1 MTAEASKNPLSIDY
15 TSRDYYSIRQQLI
28 ARVKERTNDQWQGTD
43 PNDFGLAL
51 VEAFAYMGD
60 TLNYYIDR
68 LANESYILT
77 ATQRSTL
84 LNIARMYGYTPAGYV
99 SAVTEIAMTNNN
111 GYKGLVGAAI
121 IENGTVGGVATTN
134 ISKLIV
140 PNDHPFS
147 AASPAPSGKFNVVK
161 VEGVANNAI
170 ASNVLGGKT
179 LRYTTSVYNG
189 TFPVISTG
197 YNNIGS
203 NVVWFKPQSTIS
215 GIAVSGTTMT
225 VTAAGSL
232 SPLQYQKV
240 TISGVKKSGDTGSA
254 ATSSLNGTWTVKTDA
269 ASGVFT
275 IDTSMNSSRI
285 TKVIGDGTNAVYSI
299 ANPNPDNVDNK
310 YPSVWNDFVVN
321 QKINV
326 TNLTPSGFNVTGGTV
341 TAVNNQM
348 GILTNATTVSGTPN
362 KVEYVSSVPVAVGQ
376 MISVSDVQS
385 LLNPSAT
392 QDVGFNLT
400 DVVVDSISTQ
410 QVSITSV
417 TPNSGSGLIT
427 FEVSGGFPDA
437 RYFKQYQYV
446 TITGVA
452 NTTTTGGSTSVY
464 NMSSVRI
471 ESVNTTGFTVV
482 GYWTDPYDAANSGS
496 AKATVY
502 SFLVKANVTDTQTS
516 QGSIYSH
523 TFTLANAT
531 ANQTSSITAI
541 NPTYPITGSSLSGAT
556 VTFTSA
562 NNLSAG
568 DSVTISGI
576 TGTNAAAFNVA
587 GVVNSAG
594 LTSSAFAV
602 TLAATP
608 SPTPS
613 GLGYTSAIVTVTS
626 SAYNTYIGT
635 NSFTVGN
642 LVTVTG
648 ATTQA
653 YNVTGETAV
662 IAARG
667 AAYFKVAGFYNGATS
682 TASATSYPTY
692 IAGTGGTAVA
702 AVTADRVS
710 GGVVD
715 YAQIP
720 AVITGGYVYN
730 LGATTI
736 PKGAQITGQISD
748 NGVTKTII
756 FTTLSDN
763 VIDFRGEA
771 SVNAMHGEDVSV
783 RAANLKNTAL
793 KGYDIDGEL
802 IGTST
807 GLADQSFAL
816 SESVVHTSY
825 APGLNNYINYGV
837 GDIRVFVD
845 NGLEYEEWERVEY
858 TMDSS
863 SSDKVFAVNVDE
875 NSKVQVEFGDGISG
889 AIPPMSASIKAQ
901 YVAGGGVIGNVPA
914 GTLAVWGTLP
924 VGEPDA
930 AAIRNNVSP
939 VNPYD
944 ATGGVDPESNDSIRY
959 NAPRAMRSLNRA
971 VTLQDYADL
980 ALSVGGVAKAKAIA
994 DHGTS
999 VTVYI
1004 APISPDTSNDVT
1016 PGYTGDMLSANMV
1029 TLKSSVASFLNE
1041 RKQIG
1046 TTVTVVE
1053 PKYVPVSLNL
1063 QYSRAPQYS
1072 ATVVEDNLKK
1082 AIINDFSYN
1091 NMVFGDVLTP
1101 EEIEFKLRQVDG
1113 IINLK
1118 VLSVFRANGSGRNS
1132 LVGSPNEIFYFDG
1145 ANITLISASTVST
1158 VSALTVTAS
1167 GGGSSTVTLTPGT
1180 WKSNVYSYV
1189 GTLPAGTTSVTVTPT
1204 AQSDVGGGVTST
1216 LAVNSSITASGV
1228 ASTGIPVVAGSVNT
1242 VLVTGTAQDG
1252 VTVTAYRLSLS

>member
-15 TSRDYYSIRQQLI
+15 TSRDYYAIRQQLI
-28 ARVKERTNDQWQGTD
+28 ARVKERTNNQWQGTD

-99 SAVTEIAMTNNN
+99 SAVTEITMDNNN

-121 IENGTVGGVATTN
+121 IEDGTVGSVATTN

-140 PNDHPFS
+140 PNDHPF
-147 AASPAPSGKFNVVK
+147 AVTASSTKYNVVK
-161 VEGVANNAI
+161 VDGVANNAI

-203 NVVWFKPQSTIS
+203 NVVWFKPESTIS
-215 GIAVSGTTMT
+215 NIAVSGTTMT
-225 VTAAGSL
+225 VTASGSL
-232 SPLQYQKV
+232 SPLKYQKV
-240 TISGVKKSGDTGSA
+240 TISGVTKSGDTGSA
-254 ATSSLNGTWTVKTDA
+254 ATSSLNGTWTVTSDA

-275 IDTSMNSSRI
+275 IDTSMNSAII

-321 QKINV
+321 QKVNV

-348 GILTNATTVSGTPN
+348 GILTNATTVTGTPN
-362 KVEYVSSVPVAVGQ
+362 KVEYVSSVPVTVGQ
-376 MISVSDVQS
+376 MITVSDVQS

-410 QVSITSV
+410 QVSITNV

-452 NTTTTGGSTSVY
+452 NTAAVSGGSTSVY
-464 NMSSVRI
+464 NMSAVRI
-471 ESVNTTGFTVV
+471 ESVSSTGFSVI
-482 GYWTDPYDAANSGS
+482 GYWTEAFDAANSGS

-531 ANQTSSITAI
+531 ANQTATITTI
-541 NPTYPITGSSLSGAT
+541 NPTYAPTAASISGTT
-556 VTFTSA
+556 VTYTCA
-562 NNLSAG
+562 NKLSAG

-576 TGTNAAAFNVA
+576 TAGTNATAFNLSGTV
-587 GVVNSAG
+587 SATG
-594 LTSSAFAV
+594 LSLTSFQV
-602 TLAATP
+602 TV
-608 SPTPS
+608 PTTFTAS
-613 GLGYTSAIVTVTS
+613 GGTFTSAVVTVTDS
-626 SAYNTYIGT
+626 DYNTYLAT
-635 NSFTVGN
+635 NSFTAGN

-653 YNVTGETAV
+653 YNVTGAEAV
-662 IAARG
+662 IAV
-667 AAYFKVAGFYNGATS
+667 AAASYFKVLGYY
-682 TASATSYPTY
+682 ASGSPSAAAATSYPTY
-692 IAGTGGTAVA
+692 VSGTGGTAVA

-710 GGVVD
+710 GGLVD
-715 YAQIP
+715 YAKIP

-730 LGATTI
+730 LGTTTI

-748 NGVTKTII
+748 NGTTKTII

-763 VIDFRGEA
+763 VIDFRGSA
-771 SVNAMHGEDVSV
+771 NVNAMHGEDVSV
-783 RAANLKNTAL
+783 RSANLANTSVKA
-793 KGYDIDGEL
+793 YDINGEL
-802 IGTST
+802 LGTSN
-807 GLADQSFAL
+807 GLADQSFSL
-816 SESVVHTSY
+816 SEIVVHTSY

-837 GDIRVFVD
+837 GDIRVFID
-845 NGLEYEEWERVEY
+845 NGLEYEEWQRVDY
-858 TMDSS
+858 TMDYS
-863 SSDKVFAVNVDE
+863 SSDKVFSVNVDE
-875 NSKVQVEFGDGISG
+875 NEKVQIKFGDGVSG
-889 AIPPMSASIKAQ
+889 AIPPMSAPIKAQ

-914 GTLAVWGTLP
+914 GTLAVWGALP

-930 AAIRNNVSP
+930 TLIRNNVAV

-1016 PGYTGDMLSANMV
+1016 PGYTGDALSANMV
-1029 TLKSSVASFLNE
+1029 TLKSSVTSFLNE
-1041 RKQIG
+1041 RRQIG

-1053 PKYVPVSLNL
+1053 PKYVPVSLSV

-1072 ATVVEDNLKK
+1072 STVVEDNLKK

-1113 IINLK
+1113 IVNLK
-1118 VLSVFRANGSGRNS
+1118 VLSVFRGSGSGRNS

-1145 ANITLISASTVST
+1145 GSITLTSASTVST

-1189 GTLPAGTTSVTVTPT
+1189 GTLPSGTTSVTVTPT

-1216 LAVNSSITASGV
+1216 LAVNSKITTSGSAS
-1228 ASTGIPVVAGSVNT
+1228 APITVVAGSVNT
-1242 VLVTGTAQDG
+1242 ILVTGTAQDG

>member
-121 IENGTVGGVATTN
+121 IEDGTVGSVATTN

-147 AASPAPSGKFNVVK
+147 AVSPAPTGKFNVVK

-215 GIAVSGTTMT
+215 SIAVSGTTMT

-232 SPLQYQKV
+232 SPLKYQKI
-240 TISGVKKSGDTGSA
+240 TISGVTKSGDTGSA
-254 ATSSLNGTWTVKTDA
+254 ATSALNGTWTVTSDT

-285 TKVIGDGTNAVYSI
+285 TKVIGNGTIAVYSI

-321 QKINV
+321 QKINIA
-326 TNLTPSGFNVTGGTV
+326 NLAPSGFNGTGATV

-348 GILTNATTVSGTPN
+348 GILTNATVVTGTPN
-362 KVEYVSSVPVAVGQ
+362 KVEYVSSVPVTVGQ
-376 MISVSDVQS
+376 MITVSDVQS

-400 DVVVDSISTQ
+400 DVVVDSTSTQ
-410 QVSITSV
+410 QVSITNV
-417 TPNSGSGLIT
+417 TPSVNGLIT

-452 NTTTTGGSTSVY
+452 NTTTTSGPTNVY
-464 NMSSVRI
+464 NMSAVRI
-471 ESVNTTGFTVV
+471 ESVSTTGFTVS
-482 GYWTDPYDAANSGS
+482 GFWTDPYDAANSTT

-523 TFTLANAT
+523 TFTISNGT
-531 ANQTSSITAI
+531 ANQTSSVTAI
-541 NPTYPITGSSLSGAT
+541 NPTYPISAASITTTT
-556 VTFTSA
+556 VTYTSA
-562 NNLSAG
+562 NKLSAG

-576 TGTNAAAFNVA
+576 TAGTNATAFNLSGIV
-587 GVVNSAG
+587 SATG
-594 LTSSAFAV
+594 LSLTSFQV
-602 TLAATP
+602 TV
-608 SPTPS
+608 PTTFVAS
-613 GLGYTSAIVTVTS
+613 GGTYTSAVVTVTS
-626 SAYNTYIGT
+626 SAYNTYVGT

-653 YNVTGETAV
+653 YNVTGDTAV
-662 IAARG
+662 IAVTDSSS
-667 AAYFKVAGFYNGATS
+667 YFKVAGFYNGATS
-682 TASATSYPTY
+682 TASATSYPTF
-692 IAGTGGTAVA
+692 ITGTGGTAVA

-715 YAQIP
+715 YSKIP

-748 NGVTKTII
+748 NGTTKSII

-763 VIDFRGEA
+763 VIDFRGSA
-771 SVNAMHGEDVSV
+771 NVNAMHGEDVSV

-793 KGYDIDGEL
+793 KAYDIDGEL
-802 IGTST
+802 VGTST

-816 SESVVHTSY
+816 SEIVVHTSY

-845 NGLEYEEWERVEY
+845 NGIEYEEWERVEY
-858 TMDSS
+858 TMDSA

-875 NSKVQVEFGDGISG
+875 NDKVQIKFGDGISG

-914 GTLAVWGTLP
+914 GTLAVWGALP
-924 VGEPDA
+924 VGEPEA
-930 AAIRNNVSP
+930 TAIRNNVAA
-939 VNPYD
+939 VNLYD

-1016 PGYTGDMLSANMV
+1016 PGYTGDILSANLV
-1029 TLKSSVASFLNE
+1029 TLKSSVTSFLNE

-1118 VLSVFRANGSGRNS
+1118 VLSVFRSNGSGRNS

-1145 ANITLISASTVST
+1145 GSITLTSASTIST

-1204 AQSDVGGGVTST
+1204 AQSEIGGRVTST

-1228 ASTGIPVVAGSVNT
+1228 ASTSIPVVAGSVNT

>member
-15 TSRDYYSIRQQLI
+15 TSRDYYAIRQQLI
-28 ARVKERTNDQWQGTD
+28 ARVKERTNNQWQGTD

-77 ATQRSTL
+77 ATQRQTL

-99 SAVTEIAMTNNN
+99 SAVTEIAMDNNN
-111 GYKGLVGAAI
+111 GYKGLVGASI
-121 IENGTVGGVATTN
+121 IEDGLVGGVLTSN
-134 ISKLIV
+134 VSKLIV
-140 PNDHPFS
+140 PNDHPF
-147 AASPAPSGKFNVVK
+147 AVTASSTKYNVVK
-161 VEGVANNAI
+161 VDGVANNAI

-215 GIAVSGTTMT
+215 NIAVSGTTMT
-225 VTAAGSL
+225 VTVAGSL
-232 SPLQYQKV
+232 SPLKYQKV
-240 TISGVKKSGDTGSA
+240 TISGVTKSGDTGGA
-254 ATSSLNGTWTVKTDA
+254 ATSSLNGTWTVTSDA
-269 ASGVFT
+269 TSGVFT
-275 IDTSMNSSRI
+275 IDASMNSAII
-285 TKVIGDGTNAVYSI
+285 TKVIGNGTNAVYSV

-310 YPSVWNDFVVN
+310 YPSIWNDFVVN

-326 TNLTPSGFNVTGGTV
+326 TNLSPSGFNVTGGTV
-341 TAVNNQM
+341 TAVNTQM

-362 KVEYVSSVPVAVGQ
+362 KVEYVSSVPVTVGQ
-376 MISVSDVQS
+376 MITVSDVQS

-392 QDVGFNLT
+392 QNLGFNLT

-410 QVSITSV
+410 QVSITNV
-417 TPNSGSGLIT
+417 TPNPASGLVT
-427 FEVSGGFPDA
+427 FEVSGGFPDS

-452 NTTTTGGSTSVY
+452 NTSVAGGPTTVY
-464 NMSSVRI
+464 NMSAVRI

-482 GYWTDPYDAANSGS
+482 GYWSEPYDAANSS
-496 AKATVY
+496 AAKATIY
-502 SFLVKANVTDTQTS
+502 SFQVKANVTDTQTS

-531 ANQTSSITAI
+531 TNQTSSITAI
-541 NPTYPITGSSLSGAT
+541 NPTYAPTAASISGTT
-556 VTFTSA
+556 VTYTVA
-562 NNLSAG
+562 NKLSVG

-576 TGTNAAAFNVA
+576 TGGTNATAFNLSGTVA
-587 GVVNSAG
+587 TRSD
-594 LTSSAFAV
+594 TQFTV
-602 TLAATP
+602 TV
-608 SPTPS
+608 PTTFTAS
-613 GLGYTSAIVTVTS
+613 GGTYTSALVTVTS
-626 SAYNTYIGT
+626 SAYNTYVGT

-653 YNVTGETAV
+653 YNVTGATAV
-662 IAARG
+662 IAV
-667 AAYFKVAGFYNGATS
+667 AASSYFKVAGFYNGSTS
-682 TASATSYPTY
+682 TASATSYPSY
-692 IAGTGGTAVA
+692 VSGTGGTAVA
-702 AVTADRVS
+702 AITADRVS

-715 YAQIP
+715 YAKIP

-730 LGATTI
+730 LGTTTV
-736 PKGAQITGQISD
+736 PRGSQITGQISD

-763 VIDFRGEA
+763 VIDFRGSA

-783 RAANLKNTAL
+783 RAANLANTSL
-793 KGYDIDGEL
+793 KAYDINGEL
-802 IGTST
+802 IGTSN

-816 SESVVHTSY
+816 SELVVHTSY

-837 GDIRVFVD
+837 GDIRIFVD
-845 NGLEYEEWERVEY
+845 NGLEYEEWQRVEY
-858 TMDSS
+858 TMDYS
-863 SSDKVFAVNVDE
+863 SSDKVFSVTVDE
-875 NSKVQVEFGDGISG
+875 NNKVQIIFGDGISG
-889 AIPPMSASIKAQ
+889 AIPPMSAAIKAQ
-901 YVAGGGVIGNVPA
+901 YVAGGGTIGNVPA
-914 GTLAVWGTLP
+914 GTLAVWGALP
-924 VGEPDA
+924 VGEPEA
-930 AAIRNNVSP
+930 SSIRNNISV

-994 DHGTS
+994 DHGSS

-1004 APISPDTSNDVT
+1004 APISPDSSNDVT
-1016 PGYTGDMLSANMV
+1016 PGYTGDILSPNMV
-1029 TLKSSVASFLNE
+1029 TLKASVASFLNE

-1053 PKYVPVSLNL
+1053 PKYVPVTLSV
-1063 QYSRAPQYS
+1063 QYSRAAQYS

-1091 NMVFGDVLTP
+1091 NMVFGDVITP

-1113 IINLK
+1113 VVNLK

-1145 ANITLISASTVST
+1145 ASITLTSASTTST

-1204 AQSDVGGGVTST
+1204 AQSDTGGGVTST
-1216 LAVNSSITASGV
+1216 LAVNGSITASGS
-1228 ASTGIPVVAGSVNT
+1228 ASISIPVVAGSVNT
-1242 VLVTGTAQDG
+1242 ILVTGTAQDG

>member
-15 TSRDYYSIRQQLI
+15 TSRDYYAIRQQLI
-28 ARVKERTNDQWQGTD
+28 ARVKERTNNQWQGSD

-60 TLNYYIDR
+60 MLNYYIDR

-77 ATQRSTL
+77 ATQRQTL

-99 SAVTEIAMTNNN
+99 SAVTQITMSNDN

-121 IENGTVGGVATTN
+121 IEDGVISGSTVTN
-134 ISKLIV
+134 VSKLIV
-140 PNDHPFS
+140 PNDHPFAVTATS
-147 AASPAPSGKFNVVK
+147 TKYNIVK
-161 VEGVANNAI
+161 VDGIANNAI

-189 TFPVISTG
+189 TFTVLSTG

-203 NVVWFKPQSTIS
+203 NVVWYKPESAIS
-215 GIAVSGTTMT
+215 SVAVSGTTMT
-225 VTAAGSL
+225 VTL
-232 SPLQYQKV
+232 SPTSRTLLPLKYQKV
-240 TISGVKKSGDTGSA
+240 TLSGITKTGDTGSA
-254 ATSSLNGTWTVKTDA
+254 ATSSLNGTWTVATDV

-275 IDTSMNSSRI
+275 IDTSMNSAII
-285 TKVIGDGTNAVYSI
+285 TKVIGNGTTATYSV
-299 ANPNPDNVDNK
+299 ADPNPDNVDLK

-326 TNLTPSGFNVTGGTV
+326 TNLTPTGFNVTGGTV
-341 TAVNNQM
+341 TAVTNQS

-362 KVEYVSSVPVAVGQ
+362 RVEYVSSVPVTVGQ
-376 MISVSDVQS
+376 MVSISDVQS
-385 LLNPSAT
+385 TLNPGAT
-392 QDVGFNLT
+392 QDLGFNLT
-400 DVVVDSISTQ
+400 DIVVESVATQ
-410 QVSITSV
+410 QVTITKV
-417 TPNSGSGLIT
+417 TPSVAGLIA
-427 FEVSGGFPDA
+427 FEVSGGFPDS

-452 NTTTTGGSTSVY
+452 NTSTTGGSTTVY
-464 NMSSVRI
+464 NMSAVRI
-471 ESVNTTGFTVV
+471 ESVTSTGFTVL
-482 GYWTDPYDAANSGS
+482 GSWTDPYDATNSAS
-496 AKATVY
+496 AKANLYTFKV
-502 SFLVKANVTDTQTS
+502 VANVTDTQTS

-523 TFTLANAT
+523 TFTLANTTANAT
-531 ANQTSSITAI
+531 AAVTSI
-541 NPTYPITGSSLSGAT
+541 NPVLTPTAASISGTVVTYTC
-556 VTFTSA
+556 A
-562 NNLSAG
+562 NHLSAG
-568 DSVTISGI
+568 DSVTIAGI
-576 TGTNAAAFNVA
+576 TGGTNATAFNIS
-587 GVVNSAG
+587 GTVNASG
-594 LTSSAFAV
+594 LTTTAFTV
-602 TLAATP
+602 NV
-608 SPTPS
+608 PTTFTAS
-613 GLGYTSAIVTVTS
+613 GGTFTSATVTVTA
-626 SAYNTYIGT
+626 SAYNTYYAT

-653 YNVTGETAV
+653 YNVTGGAAI
-662 IAARG
+662 IAARDS
-667 AAYFKVAGFYNGATS
+667 ASFKVAGFYAGTTS

-692 IAGTGGTAVA
+692 ITGTGGAAVA
-702 AVTADRVS
+702 AVTADRVA

-715 YAQIP
+715 YAKIP
-720 AVITGGYVYN
+720 AVVTGGYVYN
-730 LGATTI
+730 LGTTTV
-736 PKGAQITGQISD
+736 PKGSQVTGQISD
-748 NGVTKTII
+748 NGATKTIT

-771 SVNAMHGEDVSV
+771 TVNAIHGEDVSI
-783 RAANLKNTAL
+783 RAANLANTAV
-793 KGYDIDGEL
+793 KGYDINGEL

-816 SESVVHTSY
+816 SEMVVHTSY
-825 APGLNNYINYGV
+825 APGLNTYINNSV
-837 GDIRVFVD
+837 GDIRIFVD
-845 NGLEYEEWERVEY
+845 NGIEFEEWTRVDY
-858 TMDSS
+858 TMDYSS
-863 SSDKVFAVNVDE
+863 TDKVFSVNVDE
-875 NSKVQVEFGDGISG
+875 NSKVQIMFGDGISG
-889 AIPPMSASIKAQ
+889 AIPPMSAVIKAQ
-901 YVAGGGVIGNVPA
+901 YIAGGGAIGNVPA
-914 GTLAVWGTLP
+914 GTLSVWGSLP

-930 AAIRNNVSP
+930 SAIRNKVSP
-939 VNPYD
+939 VNVYD

-1004 APISPDTSNDVT
+1004 APVSPDNSNDIT
-1016 PGYTGDMLSANMV
+1016 PGYSGSELSANMT
-1029 TLKSSVASFLNE
+1029 TLKSSVLNFLND

-1046 TTVTVVE
+1046 TTVSVVE
-1053 PKYVPVSLNL
+1053 PHYVPVSLTL
-1063 QYSRAPQYS
+1063 QYSKAQQYS
-1072 ATVVEDNLKK
+1072 STVVEDNIKK
-1082 AIINDFSYN
+1082 AIITDFAYN
-1091 NMVFGDVLTP
+1091 NMVFGDVITP

-1113 IINLK
+1113 VINLK
-1118 VLSVFRANGSGRNS
+1118 VTSVFRTNGSGRNS
-1132 LVGSPNEIFYFDG
+1132 LVGAPNEIFYFDG
-1145 ANITLISASTVST
+1145 GSITLTGASTTST

-1204 AQSDVGGGVTST
+1204 AQSDTGGGVTSI
-1216 LAVNSSITASGV
+1216 LAVNGSITTSGSAS
-1228 ASTGIPVVAGSVNT
+1228 SSIPVVAGSVNT
-1242 VLVTGTAQDG
+1242 ILVTGTAQDG